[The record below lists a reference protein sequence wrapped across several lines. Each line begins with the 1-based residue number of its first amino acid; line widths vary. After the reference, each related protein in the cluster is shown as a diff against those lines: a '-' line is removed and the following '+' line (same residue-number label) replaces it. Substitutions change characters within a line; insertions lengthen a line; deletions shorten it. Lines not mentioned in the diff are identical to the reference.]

1 MDSKTSQPTPEQPT
15 EDPEDVFD
23 LLRSISTASLD
34 WSWEGTVGMEE
45 RVAVVGAAYG
55 YYNVTSI
62 FSAQSVQLKMG
73 DQETIIKAGI
83 PGIPPLHAPAEFKK
97 ILHKI
102 IAGELS
108 AKAAHQQVDQLRKA
122 PILYKRALVI
132 LGVVLISAAFAVDI
146 VGTWEGVVV
155 AAITGIVAGVTFVS
169 GTHILNFDKIMPL
182 VATFLVSVC
191 VMVAWHLGWVNGAPG
206 LLLIPATFV
215 FIPGDSISMQA
226 YELADGRWGPAVD
239 RLAYSVMVLVLQVT
253 GIVLAAILLNI
264 AFSDLF
270 PATPTYSFPW
280 WFVYISHAVFTIGV
294 MLAFQMRRADLP
306 MAILIALMVTAVSQ
320 LGTITY
326 GGLMG
331 TFVGALAM
339 TLIAVW
345 VAKSPK
351 RPPAYVYII
360 APLFL
365 LTPGSHGLKALESMI
380 SGQSIAGVTDIQSL
394 IGNLLAIGI
403 AIFLARFIW
412 IQTTLHRHRHAIHRH
427 VDHLHI
433 PRYHYKSKTRA
444 DKEDV

>member
-1 MDSKTSQPTPEQPT
+1 MMTSKTPQLPPEQPA
-15 EDPEDVFD
+15 EDPQEVFK
-23 LLRSISTASLD
+23 LLRSISAASID

-45 RVAVVGAAYG
+45 RVAVVGAAYE
-55 YYNVTSI
+55 YRNVTSL

-83 PGIPPLHAPAEFKK
+83 PGIPPLHALAEFKK
-97 ILHKI
+97 IFHKI
-102 IAGELS
+102 LAGKLS
-108 AKAAHQQVDQLRKA
+108 AKGAHERVHQLRNA
-122 PILYKRALVI
+122 PALYKHALII
-132 LGVVLISAAFAVDI
+132 LGVVLISAAFAGDI
-146 VGTWEGVVV
+146 VGTWEGVIV
-155 AAITGIVAGVTFVS
+155 AAITGIVAGATFVS
-169 GTHILNFDKIMPL
+169 GTQILNFDKIVPL
-182 VATFLVSVC
+182 VATFLVSFC
-191 VMVAWHLGWVNGAPG
+191 VMIAWRMGWVNGAPG

-264 AFSDLF
+264 LFSDLF

-280 WFVYISHAVFTIGV
+280 WFVYISHTVFTIGV

-306 MAILIALMVTAVSQ
+306 MAIFIALIVTAVSQ
-320 LGTITY
+320 LGTISY

-331 TFVGALAM
+331 TFVGAFAM
-339 TLIAVW
+339 TLIASW
-345 VAKSPK
+345 VAKSPN

-412 IQTTLHRHRHAIHRH
+412 NQTTLHRHRHAIH
-427 VDHLHI
+427 LHI
-433 PRYHYKSKTRA
+433 PRYHFKSKTPI
-444 DKEDV
+444 DES